1 MHVLCNSSLF
11 VNLYMFDSVVC
22 EGLRKPAAQVKEES
36 LAGNETNIVSKSTG
50 KSKAVKTEVV
60 MVSTSRR
67 MAK

>member
-1 MHVLCNSSLF
+1 
-11 VNLYMFDSVVC
+11 MFDSVVC